1 MGINIIVEFL
11 GGLDAL
17 FGSTRQDI
25 LLDEESPGVPI
36 TMRSLLKVMRAR
48 YVRDRPELF
57 FANVNASASDAFG
70 VRPGIL
76 VLVNE
81 VDWELEGKLDCQLS
95 AGNVVAFISTLHG
108 G

>member
-1 MGINIIVEFL
+1 MGFNVIVEFL

-17 FGSTRQDI
+17 FGTIRQEI
-25 LLDEESPGVPI
+25 LLVEEGEGLPI
-36 TMRSLLKVMRAR
+36 TMRTLLKVMRAR
-48 YVRDRPELF
+48 YIRDRPEHF
-57 FANVNASASDAFG
+57 FANNNASASDAFG

-81 VDWELEGKLDCQLS
+81 VDWELEGKLDCQLTS
-95 AGNVVAFISTLHG
+95 GTIVAFISTLHG

>member
-1 MGINIIVEFL
+1 MGFNIIVEFL

-17 FGSTRQDI
+17 FGSTRQEI
-25 LLDEESPGVPI
+25 LLEEEGVPI
-36 TMRSLLKVMRAR
+36 TMRSLLRVMRAR